1 MKNVTLVLRNK
12 NIGGTNNL
20 YDLYMKSKGKYI
32 IVLESDDYWLS
43 ETKLQ
48 TQIDFLDNNLEYIG
62 VSNKIRGID
71 INGNIKK
78 DYPLWI
84 KKDIDCELDDFL
96 NNKYFSLSATMYRNI
111 FLDLKKTVELNL
123 SQGVPQSGAII
134 RNTEPYLYT
143 YDAKNGW
150 YVGSFVVDI
159 PNIQQS
165 YKVEFNY
172 SEDPDYAIGGY
183 AVLIYCLPEDKMVYP
198 DFDCK
203 ENLPFVRK
211 EN

>member
-1 MKNVTLVLRNK
+1 MVR
-12 NIGGTNNL
+12 NIGITMVAMAFL
-20 YDLYMKSKGKYI
+20 VI
-32 IVLESDDYWLS
+32 ISVLLVKVLVKETEHLAIDNFNDYYYNVPDS
-43 ETKLQ
+43 TK
-48 TQIDFLDNNLEYIG
+48 E
-62 VSNKIRGID
+62 
-71 INGNIKK
+71 
-78 DYPLWI
+78 
-84 KKDIDCELDDFL
+84 
-96 NNKYFSLSATMYRNI
+96 NI

-183 AVLIYCLPEDKMVYP
+183 AVLIYCLPEDKMAYP
-198 DFDCK
+198 DFGCK